1 MEPLAVVHSFLS
13 YLVHGLCLHQLLLVA
28 AVLNGCEG
36 AVDIEAEQVRELDA
50 LKVPHRRHLGLGAEE
65 SRV

>member
-36 AVDIEAEQVRELDA
+36 AVDIEAEQVGEQ
-50 LKVPHRRHLGLGAEE
+50 VIPHFPHRRHLVLGAEE